1 MKRLLIAMAAA
12 IVTLSVWSA
21 VTDVITL
28 RDGNVYKGN
37 IWMQLSDG
45 QIRFYADTSIVYLSS
60 SKISRIER
68 LPAKKNDKYPR
79 ADIYLV
85 SEKDN
90 VAIIDDEKSVVVDS
104 VCTQGDSAVIAGAI
118 ELGNEDSG
126 AQFDVEVLRNVELL
140 EEGSVVKYLDSSPRN
155 ILVRLKD
162 VLAITRKPRNPKQ
175 LNGLDDEIVTKGRTY
190 KGNIVST
197 EPGKSLKIESD
208 GRVYS
213 IKLSDVEIQRK
224 VPVDK
229 EEPIFAQSPII
240 DNIYLRKK
248 DEVIP
253 DVVLIEQDYINGT
266 FDVID
271 RNNVVTRRPLADIVK
286 IRKEI
291 NRQYKPRMEFS
302 FANDSLYINRKS
314 MEGYPYAYK
323 NDKIRLKLSN
333 DVKIQAF
340 KRENGC
346 IKVEGSEN
354 TSILRIILMPLGN
367 VCPQDI
373 NFKMSHLLADN
384 IPVRLQESDSKDGI
398 ILREYSVMPGYYA
411 LINTGNS
418 TMIVFRVY

>member
-12 IVTLSVWSA
+12 IVALSVWST

-45 QIRFYADTSIVYLSS
+45 QIKFYADTSIVYLSS

-68 LPAKKNDKYPR
+68 LPSKKNDKYLR

-85 SEKDN
+85 PEKDK
-90 VAIIDDEKSVVVDS
+90 VAVIDVEKSAVVDS
-104 VCTQGDSAVIAGAI
+104 VCAQGDSAVIAGAI
-118 ELGNEDSG
+118 EPDNEDYD

-140 EEGSVVKYLDSSPRN
+140 EEGSVVKYLDPSPRN
-155 ILVRLKD
+155 ILIRLKD
-162 VLAITRKPRNPKQ
+162 VLAITRRPRNPKQ
-175 LNGLDDEIVTKGRTY
+175 LNGLDDEIVTKNRTY
-190 KGNIVST
+190 TGNIVST

-213 IKLSDVEIQRK
+213 IKMSDVEIQRK
-224 VPVDK
+224 VPVDR
-229 EEPIFAQSPII
+229 EESIFAQSPII
-240 DNIYLRKK
+240 DNIYLSKK
-248 DEVIP
+248 GGVIL

-271 RNNVVTRRPLADIVK
+271 RNNIVTRRSLADIVK

-291 NRQYKPRMEFS
+291 NHQYKPRMEFS

-314 MEGYPYAYK
+314 VEGYPYARK
-323 NDKIRLKLSN
+323 NDKIRFRLSN
-333 DVKIQAF
+333 DVKIPAF

-346 IKVEGSEN
+346 IKVEGSED
-354 TSILRIILMPLGN
+354 TSILRIILMSLGN

-373 NFKMSHLLADN
+373 NLNMSHLLVDN
-384 IPVRLQESDSKDGI
+384 VPVRSQESDSKDGI

-418 TMIVFRVY
+418 TMTVFRVY